1 MHLTTGQARTRVLGM
16 TFRPGPSPLGGPR
29 PRNSKKDGGE
39 RGTASGEDFGTNQ
52 GEGNH
57 ARVRRPS
64 RQLYNGTEEDSRGS
78 HFGAVT
84 SGQSLR
90 DSRPTASLPCYKCSP
105 LTLFDT
111 APVTAAVGS
120 PPLATSPQCEC
131 YGSLLYPSLP
141 PPPPV
146 IRPADHALPVL
157 KFRSKPKLQ
166 VRVEDG
172 IYHLVPSIQAGTR
185 DQQ

>member
-1 MHLTTGQARTRVLGM
+1 MGRTIISTGDGRRQDGPGAPYDRASPDACTQHDLQARTLSSRR
-16 TFRPGPSPLGGPR
+16 TTPKF
-29 PRNSKKDGGE
+29 DE
-39 RGTASGEDFGTNQ
+39 RRWRKGTASGEDFGTNQ

-64 RQLYNGTEEDSRGS
+64 RQLYNGTEEDNRGQSLRGS
-78 HFGAVT
+78 HSGAVT

-111 APVTAAVGS
+111 APATAAVWS

-141 PPPPV
+141 APPPLLSD
-146 IRPADHALPVL
+146 RPTMHC
-157 KFRSKPKLQ
+157 Q
-166 VRVEDG
+166 
-172 IYHLVPSIQAGTR
+172 Y
-185 DQQ
+185 

>member
-1 MHLTTGQARTRVLGM
+1 MRLTTGQARTRVLGM
-16 TFRPGPSPLGGPR
+16 TFRPGPSPLGGPH
-29 PRNSKKDGGE
+29 PRNSTKRRWRK
-39 RGTASGEDFGTNQ
+39 GTASGEEFGTNQ

-64 RQLYNGTEEDSRGS
+64 RQLYNGPEGDSRGS
-78 HFGAVT
+78 HFTAVT

-111 APVTAAVGS
+111 APATTAVWS

-141 PPPPV
+141 PPPPSLSD
-146 IRPADHALPVL
+146 RPTMHC
-157 KFRSKPKLQ
+157 Q
-166 VRVEDG
+166 
-172 IYHLVPSIQAGTR
+172 Y
-185 DQQ
+185 